1 MIPLT
6 WREELSRR
14 RVYDRLESR
23 ETFRVIGVVSSRDFS
38 DSCCQWTVF
47 EFLCASSFGG
57 YVLAKE
63 THQFPADSSFSCPFG
78 EDSFYGLDLIDLTQ
92 EEADQYRFL
101 LKQTWEDS
109 SFRKPPLFM

>member
-23 ETFRVIGVVSSRDFS
+23 EMFRVIGVVSSKDSS
-38 DSCCQWTVF
+38 DSSYQWSLFV
-47 EFLCASSFGG
+47 FLCVSSSGG

-63 THQFPADSSFSCPFG
+63 THQFPADSSCSYPYG

-109 SFRKPPLFM
+109 SFRKPPLFA